1 MGVISF
7 YRGNLHKVPDTPRRW
22 PIPKPSISLHDF
34 KILLEKRS
42 RALERLQLNAHED
55 DDEEAEGMGDND
67 CTKEEDPSLLQENK
81 RKRETAELEDHSE
94 RATKCS
100 KFNEA
105 EEEKGHADFPMEC
118 EPQIVSKDGRDD
130 APELHPNFSDS
141 AKSKKSNAEEMDVD
155 SHKQEPSGPVSED
168 KTIKDAKPAQEILS
182 TEEEMKKRSQV
193 ALQTSAMNMSLP
205 SQGEATVDVGSHTKQ
220 AGRRVR
226 TELNCYGDLEEG
238 ELEDVCTPSPHSHN
252 LHVNGPTGPLGS
264 VSGRQP
270 NSLQQPSPSSQQLK
284 TSLSASCHSQHN
296 TTSSGLMPSPS
307 LLGAH
312 GSHTQNV
319 HIPSVSVSAA
329 QIGVSSP
336 SPATS
341 SGTSIFRDT
350 RRTSPS
356 WNQR

>member
-168 KTIKDAKPAQEILS
+168 KTIKDAKPAQEAHKNPEEIANKLKRKHELESKLKDLTEEKHHLVQMLKHILS

-270 NSLQQPSPSSQQLK
+270 NSLQQPSPVCIH
-284 TSLSASCHSQHN
+284 SLFN
-296 TTSSGLMPSPS
+296 E
-307 LLGAH
+307 
-312 GSHTQNV
+312 
-319 HIPSVSVSAA
+319 
-329 QIGVSSP
+329 
-336 SPATS
+336 
-341 SGTSIFRDT
+341 
-350 RRTSPS
+350 
-356 WNQR
+356 